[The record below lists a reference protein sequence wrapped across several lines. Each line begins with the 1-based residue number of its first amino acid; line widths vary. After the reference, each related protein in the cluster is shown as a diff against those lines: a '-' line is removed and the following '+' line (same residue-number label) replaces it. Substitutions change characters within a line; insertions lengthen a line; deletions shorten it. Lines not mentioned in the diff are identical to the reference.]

1 MSPVKTDSADQLA
14 VRLVD
19 EAGRILSAEGA
30 AALTLRRL
38 AQTVGISTMPVY
50 TLFGDKRGL
59 LTAMYRDG
67 YRRLG
72 AALSAATEGADDP
85 LEALVALGHTY
96 RATALAN
103 AHLYDLMF
111 GRPAPAFEPAP
122 EAQDVADAAFRPL
135 VDAVQRCLDSGQLAG
150 GEAERIAFHLW
161 SVSHGMVSL
170 ELAGHQRGDAA
181 QAYEEAM
188 VLSAAPFLAT
198 EPGRTSASRE
208 QR

>member
-1 MSPVKTDSADQLA
+1 MCAVKSEPSEQLA

-19 EAGRILSAEGA
+19 EAGRILSAEGPE
-30 AALTLRRL
+30 ALTLRRL
-38 AQTVGISTMPVY
+38 AQAVGISTMPVY

-72 AALSAATEGADDP
+72 AALSAAATGAGDP
-85 LEALVALGHTY
+85 LEALLELGRTY

-111 GRPAPAFEPAP
+111 GRSAPAFEAGP
-122 EAQDVADAAFRPL
+122 EAQEVAEATYRPL
-135 VDAVQRCLDSGQLAG
+135 VDAVQRCLDAGQMAG
-150 GEAERIAFHLW
+150 SDAERIALHLW

-181 QAYEEAM
+181 QAYEEAL
-188 VLSAAPFLAT
+188 VLSGAPFLVAV
-198 EPGRTSASRE
+198 TSSDAASP
-208 QR
+208 

>member
-1 MSPVKTDSADQLA
+1 MAPVKTDSADQLA
-14 VRLVD
+14 ARLVD

-38 AQTVGISTMPVY
+38 AQTVGISTMPLY

-67 YRRLG
+67 YSRLG
-72 AALSAATEGADDP
+72 AALRAASDGIDDP
-85 LEALVALGHTY
+85 LEALTNLGHAY
-96 RATALAN
+96 REAALAN

-111 GRPAPAFEPAP
+111 GRPAPAFEPGP
-122 EAQDVADAAFRPL
+122 DAQDVAEATFRPL
-135 VDAVQRCLDSGQLAG
+135 VDAVRRCLDAGQLAG

-188 VLSAAPFLAT
+188 VLSVAPFLVVVPAD
-198 EPGRTSASRE
+198 EA
-208 QR
+208 

>member
-1 MSPVKTDSADQLA
+1 MSSVKTGSADQLA
-14 VRLVD
+14 VRLID
-19 EAGRILSAEGA
+19 EAGRILSAEGP

-38 AQTVGISTMPVY
+38 AQAVGISTMPVY

-72 AALSAATEGADDP
+72 AALRAAAEGAADP
-85 LEALVALGHTY
+85 LEALVDVGHTY
-96 RATALAN
+96 RETALAN

-111 GRPAPAFEPAP
+111 GRPEPAFEPGL
-122 EAQDVADAAFRPL
+122 EAQHVADAAYRPL
-135 VDAVQRCLDSGQLAG
+135 VDAVQRCLDAGQMLG

-170 ELAGHQRGDAA
+170 ELAGHQHGDAA
-181 QAYEEAM
+181 QAYDEAM
-188 VLSAAPFLAT
+188 VLGGIPFLA
-198 EPGRTSASRE
+198 ASPLG
-208 QR
+208 